1 MQGQFHLKRRLP
13 ADPAHLFQRRFYDG
27 FSDRRGVLIIAFN
40 VCLRM
45 NLIQASALTK
55 VFNLSSNLGSLFVF
69 LYHGACFFSTP
80 SP

>member
-1 MQGQFHLKRRLP
+1 
-13 ADPAHLFQRRFYDG
+13 
-27 FSDRRGVLIIAFN
+27 
-40 VCLRM
+40 M

-69 LYHGACFFSTP
+69 LYHGDVLFSTP